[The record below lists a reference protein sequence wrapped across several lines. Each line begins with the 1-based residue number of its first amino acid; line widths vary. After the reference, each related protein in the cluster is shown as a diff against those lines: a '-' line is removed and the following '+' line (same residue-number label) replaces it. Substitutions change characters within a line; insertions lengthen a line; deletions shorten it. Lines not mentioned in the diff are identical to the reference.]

1 MHGKRAWHKLYTSAR
16 WSNPIY
22 GLRWQC
28 LVRDGFICQACG
40 RSDHSRRLHAQHR
53 IPHKGDPAL
62 FFNLANLRTLCPP
75 CHQQITTEEERG
87 KARGYTDL
95 CDKDGYPLDERH
107 PFNQIRSA

>member
-40 RSDHSRRLHAQHR
+40 RSDHSRRLHAHHR

-62 FFNLANLRTLCPP
+62 FFNLANL
-75 CHQQITTEEERG
+75 
-87 KARGYTDL
+87 
-95 CDKDGYPLDERH
+95 
-107 PFNQIRSA
+107 